1 MTRTFQITTAVFL
14 SAIALMPRSVDAKC
28 AMQHQQPKVL
38 TQAVAAPVDGG
49 GIVVGTQSVPYD
61 LPERGEALQ
70 PTWGFLTGRDLMQP
84 VITVLAPGL
93 VVYRVQP
100 NTRTTGELT
109 DGTAVIAKLTFTKDK
124 VARLPAP
131 RVKAIRQSTADDRR
145 WSPTTS
151 VTLDGTVPADA
162 VAIVLFDA
170 KRKARSWREV
180 TAGAS
185 EVEAFARGRC
195 EVVPNGTVESR
206 VGDKVSVAWVDRYG
220 RLSAASKL
228 VTIQGSP

>member
-1 MTRTFQITTAVFL
+1 MTRRIQITAAVFL

-38 TQAVAAPVDGG
+38 TPAVAVPVDGG
-49 GIVVGTQSVPYD
+49 GIVVGTQSVSYD
-61 LPERGEALQ
+61 LPDRGEALQ

-109 DGTAVIAKLTFTKDK
+109 DGTAVIAKLTFGKDK

-131 RVKAIRQSTADDRR
+131 RVKAIRQSAAGDRR

-220 RLSAASKL
+220 RLSATSKL